1 MPYKPTL
8 AQRKLRP
15 VLMSPAKHILVYGG
29 ARSGKTFEIVNTI
42 VLMAMVAGGRH
53 AIFRQYFNAVRTSI
67 FMDTIPQ
74 VLRTCYPGVP
84 VRYHRGDSYY
94 LVPHTGGEIWAL
106 GLDDDQRVDKILG
119 KEFTSLYFNECSEIS
134 FHAIET
140 AITRCSQKTRGIP
153 HNKIFYD
160 CNPPTRTHWSYLQFI
175 RHIHPVTKMPLE
187 NPENYLTFKMNPEDN
202 VENLP
207 EDFIKELRS
216 LSPEKQKRFLFGEF
230 QDDNPDA
237 LWRQS
242 VIDNSRVPA
251 VPEEWNARTFAD
263 AMDKI
268 VVGVDPAVTGNE
280 KSDNTGIVVAGTR
293 FDDYSGTW
301 HYYILGDHSMKG
313 HPSEWAQEVAKCF
326 SQYHANEVVV
336 ETNQGGEMVIETLRN
351 ANYNLPIRSVR
362 ATNNKMVRAEP
373 VATLY
378 QNGLVH
384 HTRVFS
390 ELEDELTSYSGKL
403 GEKSPDRMDALVW
416 AMTELSEHKTVS
428 GGDVWFG

>member
-1 MPYKPTL
+1 
-8 AQRKLRP
+8 
-15 VLMSPAKHILVYGG
+15 
-29 ARSGKTFEIVNTI
+29 
-42 VLMAMVAGGRH
+42 
-53 AIFRQYFNAVRTSI
+53 
-67 FMDTIPQ
+67 
-74 VLRTCYPGVP
+74 
-84 VRYHRGDSYY
+84 
-94 LVPHTGGEIWAL
+94 
-106 GLDDDQRVDKILG
+106 
-119 KEFTSLYFNECSEIS
+119 
-134 FHAIET
+134 
-140 AITRCSQKTRGIP
+140 
-153 HNKIFYD
+153 
-160 CNPPTRTHWSYLQFI
+160 
-175 RHIHPVTKMPLE
+175 MPLE

-207 EDFIKELRS
+207 EDFLKELRS
-216 LSPEKQKRFLFGEF
+216 LSPEKQKRFLYGEF

-242 VIDNSRVPA
+242 VINNSRVPA

-293 FDDYSGTW
+293 FDDYSGAW

-326 SQYHANEVVV
+326 NQYHANEVVV

-390 ELEDELTSYSGKL
+390 ELEDELTSFSGKL